1 MGICIRSGSVRR
13 RNKVRM
19 TFFNQGPNQ
28 VRQLGHISTDGGKTW
43 TVTFDLTYVRKNK
56 TPTVASTD

>member
-1 MGICIRSGSVRR
+1 
-13 RNKVRM
+13 M

-43 TVTFDLTYVRKNK
+43 TVTFDLTYVRKNRR
-56 TPTVASTD
+56 TELLYRSIDPLTIDLLTIPEPQ